1 MTQYMTYITIVLL
14 MVLLYKVA
22 KLFINSTLELFR
34 YSSEWIKVALITII
48 LMFSFSFMW
57 KLLESLR
64 ISFAAIIS

>member
-22 KLFINSTLELFR
+22 KLFINSTLEIFR

>member
-22 KLFINSTLELFR
+22 KLFINSTLEIFR
-34 YSSEWIKVALITII
+34 YSSEWIKVALVTII

>member
-22 KLFINSTLELFR
+22 KLFINYTLEIFR
-34 YSSEWIKVALITII
+34 YSSEWFKVALITII

>member
-22 KLFINSTLELFR
+22 KLFINSTLEIFR
-34 YSSEWIKVALITII
+34 YSSEWIKIALVTII

>member
-22 KLFINSTLELFR
+22 KLFINSTLEIFR

-57 KLLESLR
+57 KLLEALR